1 MFISSTYILNVIY
14 SKNYRGPWQTSS
26 AATANYCNFSRG
38 TAIPPSRHYPAL
50 NLESSYQQYHQ
61 SIKEQVSS
69 SDVDNQYQYPYGSI
83 GELDP
88 AEFFFFLF
96 FSSNFRLYIDCRN
109 NSASKYVLRTT
120 YLASK

>member
-1 MFISSTYILNVIY
+1 MFISSSTSLNVIY

-69 SDVDNQYQYPYGSI
+69 DDNQYQYPYGSI
-83 GELDP
+83 GEFRERP
-88 AEFFFFLF
+88 NCSGSAEREKK
-96 FSSNFRLYIDCRN
+96 SNLKCVFG
-109 NSASKYVLRTT
+109 
-120 YLASK
+120 

>member
-1 MFISSTYILNVIY
+1 MLTYIFNFKYILPILY
-14 SKNYRGPWQTSS
+14 YRGPWQTSS
-26 AATANYCNFSRG
+26 ATAANYCNFSRG
-38 TAIPPSRHYPAL
+38 TAIPPTSRHHYPAL

-88 AEFFFFLF
+88 AEFF
-96 FSSNFRLYIDCRN
+96 
-109 NSASKYVLRTT
+109 
-120 YLASK
+120 